1 MLVKVGGEYNLAAL
15 LKLLMLILQAFSY
28 TEELAG

>member
-1 MLVKVGGEYNLAAL
+1 MLVKVGGEYNLAVL